1 MQFLKI
7 SVLHIPSMNPLDK
20 IVAQGVKEVLEKDLG
35 KHTYKKIEK
44 EIDDMYGISV
54 LDAVSDFSK
63 FDLVLRKFFGNNAV
77 KIESRIFKKV
87 IVVERKGKEEPSIMI
102 KDPITAQTIFEAYG
116 DPIKKII
123 LELLLKQPK
132 SIPETISQIKL
143 PQASAYR
150 RAKELIRDGLLTVA
164 GHTKATDG
172 RKVTEYAT
180 TFNRATFD
188 VQEKGLSVSVKLQNK
203 FLKDSFVFN
212 SISEK

>member
-1 MQFLKI
+1 
-7 SVLHIPSMNPLDK
+7 MNPLDK
-20 IVAQGVKEVLEKDLG
+20 IVAQSVMDVLEKDLG
-35 KHTYKKIEK
+35 KHSYKKIEK
-44 EIDDMYGISV
+44 EINETYGISV
-54 LDAVSDFSK
+54 LDAVSDFAK
-63 FDLVLRKFFGNNAV
+63 FDLVLRKFFGNNAA
-77 KIESRIFKKV
+77 KIESKIFKKV
-87 IVVERKGKEEPSIMI
+87 IVIEMKGKEAPSILI
-102 KDPITAQTIFEAYG
+102 QDPDTAKMIFEAYG

-172 RKVTEYAT
+172 RKVTEYT
-180 TFNRATFD
+180 STFNRATFD
-188 VQEKGLSVSVKLQNK
+188 VHGKGLSVSVKIQNK

-212 SISEK
+212 SIFEK

>member
-1 MQFLKI
+1 MPFIKI
-7 SVLHIPSMNPLDK
+7 SVMYISSMNPLDK
-20 IVAQGVKEVLEKDLG
+20 IVAQSVMDVLEKDLG
-35 KHTYKKIEK
+35 KHSYKKIEK
-44 EIDDMYGISV
+44 EINDTYGISV
-54 LDAVSDFSK
+54 LDAVSDFPK
-63 FDLVLRKFFGNNAV
+63 FDLVLRKFFGNNAAKLES
-77 KIESRIFKKV
+77 KIFRKV
-87 IVVERKGKEEPSIMI
+87 IVVERKGKEEPSILI
-102 KDPITAQTIFEAYG
+102 KDPKTAQTIFEAYG
-116 DPIKKII
+116 DPVKKII

-132 SIPETISQIKL
+132 SIPEAISQIKL

-150 RAKELIRDGLLTVA
+150 RAKELIRDGLVTVV

-188 VQEKGLSVSVKLQNK
+188 VHDKGLSVSVKMQNK

>member
-1 MQFLKI
+1 MLFIKI
-7 SVLHIPSMNPLDK
+7 SPLRTRNMNPLDK
-20 IVAQGVKEVLEKDLG
+20 IVAQSVREVLEKDLG
-35 KHTYKKIEK
+35 KHSYKKIEK
-44 EIDDMYGISV
+44 EISETHDISV
-54 LDAVSDFSK
+54 LDAVSDFPK
-63 FDLVLRKFFGNNAV
+63 FDLVLRKFFGNNAA
-77 KIESRIFKKV
+77 KIESRIFRKV
-87 IVVERKGKEEPSIMI
+87 IVVEKKGREEPSILI
-102 KDPITAQTIFEAYG
+102 KDPDTAKRIFEAYG

-150 RAKELIRDGLLTVA
+150 RAKELIQEGLLTTA
-164 GHTKATDG
+164 GHTNATDG

-188 VQEKGLSVSVKLQNK
+188 VQDKGLSVSVKMQNR

-212 SISEK
+212 SISQK

>member
-1 MQFLKI
+1 MPFVKI
-7 SVLHIPSMNPLDK
+7 PVLHMKSMNPLDK
-20 IVAQGVKEVLEKDLG
+20 IVAQSVRDVLEKDLG
-35 KHTYKKIEK
+35 KHSYKKIEK
-44 EIDDMYGISV
+44 EINDTYGISV
-54 LDAVSDFSK
+54 LDAVSDFAK
-63 FDLVLRKFFGNNAV
+63 FDLVLRKFFGNSAG
-77 KIESRIFKKV
+77 KIESKIFRKV
-87 IVVERKGKEEPSIMI
+87 IVVEKKGKEEPSILI
-102 KDPITAQTIFEAYG
+102 KDPNTAKRIFEAYG

-132 SIPETISQIKL
+132 SIPEAISQIKL

-150 RAKELIRDGLLTVA
+150 RAKELIQDGLLTMA

-188 VQEKGLSVSVKLQNK
+188 VQDRGLSVSVKMQNK

>member
-1 MQFLKI
+1 
-7 SVLHIPSMNPLDK
+7 MNPLDK
-20 IVAQGVKEVLEKDLG
+20 IVAQSVRDILEKDLG
-35 KHTYKKIEK
+35 RHTYKKIEK
-44 EIDDMYGISV
+44 EVNDTYGISV

-77 KIESRIFKKV
+77 KLESRIFRKV
-87 IVVERKGKEEPSIMI
+87 IVVERKEGKENEEPSILI
-102 KDPITAQTIFEAYG
+102 KDPNTAKMIFEAYG
-116 DPIKKII
+116 DPTKKII

-132 SIPETISQIKL
+132 SISETISQIKL

-150 RAKELIRDGLLTVA
+150 RAKELIQDGLLTMA

-188 VQEKGLSVSVKLQNK
+188 VQEKGLSVNVKLQNK

-212 SISEK
+212 SIYER